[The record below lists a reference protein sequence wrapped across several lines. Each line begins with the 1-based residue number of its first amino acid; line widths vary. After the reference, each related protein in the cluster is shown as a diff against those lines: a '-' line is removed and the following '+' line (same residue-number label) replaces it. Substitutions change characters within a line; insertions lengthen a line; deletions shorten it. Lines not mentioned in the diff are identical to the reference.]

1 MQFYDCSGLTVLLA
15 TARTARRH
23 GVDLRLCAVPRFLA
37 RIMRLT
43 GTHGM
48 FAIDPASQARR

>member
-1 MQFYDCSGLTVLLA
+1 MLLA